1 MEVRDQLELKAVC
14 IVAAHAIYTV
24 CMCTGHKSSTP
35 YTPVGS
41 YQNLLFDRLFH
52 AGHKNSQLEG
62 TEPLS
67 ARLHRDIT

>member
-14 IVAAHAIYTV
+14 IVAAHAILFV
-24 CMCTGHKSSTP
+24 CVQATKVQLLISCGKL
-35 YTPVGS
+35 
-41 YQNLLFDRLFH
+41 QNLLFHRLFH